1 MGSMDP
7 MWLAVRYLLDR
18 AYCRARAALDGNP
31 ESGALTLEWLV
42 IAGILVGAAALTAT
56 FLRGED
62 RGMGRQDP
70 LTPSAR
76 LRGRR
81 AGGPAATT
89 GR

>member
-1 MGSMDP
+1 MDPIWDP

-56 FLRGED
+56 FLRSKISAITSHSRVSAPDSGFPS
-62 RGMGRQDP
+62 RAARARQ
-70 LTPSAR
+70 
-76 LRGRR
+76 
-81 AGGPAATT
+81 
-89 GR
+89 